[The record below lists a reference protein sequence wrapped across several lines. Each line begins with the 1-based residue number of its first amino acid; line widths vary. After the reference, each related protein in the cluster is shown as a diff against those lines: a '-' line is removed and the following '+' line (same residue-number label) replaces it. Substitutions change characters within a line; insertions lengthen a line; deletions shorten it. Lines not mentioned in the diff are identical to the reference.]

1 MSGLFISLRA
11 ISTDSAIFGADLWS
25 MVPAPSLSELA
36 SAEFVNFHLIGVL
49 REGTALATNQQNT
62 TATQLAATDKCQ
74 VTGVQMDRQYII
86 SHSET
91 HSFTLWLWLTS
102 PWYRWPIE
110 IDDLP
115 IKTLFGSVVGIQIAL
130 THAHLETKNQGSLG
144 D

>member
-74 VTGVQMDRQYII
+74 VTGVQLDRQYYII

-91 HSFTLWLWLTS
+91 HSFTLWL
-102 PWYRWPIE
+102 
-110 IDDLP
+110 
-115 IKTLFGSVVGIQIAL
+115 
-130 THAHLETKNQGSLG
+130 
-144 D
+144 